1 MLLLQLYALLL
12 QQCFLNIFTIK
23 LYMIYTVLVCCKFV
37 SSLYTYIYIYIYIV
51 YNCIVLLFV
60 ISIMIYATTKLKDI
74 GFITTDMT

>member
-60 ISIMIYATTKLKDI
+60 IFIMIYSTTKLKDI
-74 GFITTDMT
+74 GLITTDMT

>member
-37 SSLYTYIYIYIYIV
+37 SSLYTYIYIYIV